1 MGGPASSGDDSQPSY
16 RPLEQQP
23 QPPHAQP
30 HAAAQQP
37 AAFGAVAGG
46 YQQQQQQQQQQQH
59 PALPTF
65 ATIADGGGGGVLQ
78 HGLHA
83 GGGGHDRYRGGGGS
97 VAASVAACP
106 RGRLSGNTVTLCGG
120 GGGATSFPRVA
131 MVGPDWP
138 CLCITYGMVLG
149 PATAFLA
156 FVAPHL
162 HAAVVAV
169 GAVWVCVALAALSL
183 TACSNPGYLRKQSP
197 ADLAEAR
204 RSAEEAG
211 REAQVTV
218 CAYCNV
224 LREART
230 SHCYECNLCVLELDH
245 HW

>member
-1 MGGPASSGDDSQPSY
+1 MGPSDDAQPSY

-23 QPPHAQP
+23 QQPQQHPTHAP
-30 HAAAQQP
+30 LPLLSTDPRLSAY
-37 AAFGAVAGG
+37 AGG
-46 YQQQQQQQQQQQH
+46 YQQ
-59 PALPTF
+59 PPPT
-65 ATIADGGGGGVLQ
+65 DDVGGGGGGGGAPAILQ
-78 HGLHA
+78 HGIHV
-83 GGGGHDRYRGGGGS
+83 GGHDRYSGAMGAGGRGGS

-106 RGRLSGNTVTLCGG
+106 CGRLSGNTVTLCGG
-120 GGGATSFPRVA
+120 GGSATSFPRVA

-149 PATAFLA
+149 PGTAFLA

-204 RSAEEAG
+204 RAAEEAG